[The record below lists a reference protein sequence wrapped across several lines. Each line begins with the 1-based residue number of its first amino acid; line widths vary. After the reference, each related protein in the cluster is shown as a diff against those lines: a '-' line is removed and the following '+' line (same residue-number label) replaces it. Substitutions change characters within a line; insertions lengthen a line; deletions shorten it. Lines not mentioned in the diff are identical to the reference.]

1 LKKCSV
7 LSGGEKMRCMIS
19 RMMLGSGN
27 LLVLDEPTNHLDLES
42 ITAFN
47 NSITDVKT
55 PVLLSSHDHHFM
67 QTTAN
72 RVIEL
77 MPTGIIDRQL
87 TYDEFL
93 ESDAVASRRLDLTS
107 N

>member
-1 LKKCSV
+1 
-7 LSGGEKMRCMIS
+7 
-19 RMMLGSGN
+19 
-27 LLVLDEPTNHLDLES
+27 

-55 PVLLSSHDHHFM
+55 PVLLSSHDHQFM

-77 MPTGIIDRQL
+77 LPKGIIDRQL

-93 ESDAVASRRLDLTS
+93 ENEAVLNRRTELQPK
-107 N
+107 

>member
-1 LKKCSV
+1 
-7 LSGGEKMRCMIS
+7 
-19 RMMLGSGN
+19 
-27 LLVLDEPTNHLDLES
+27 
-42 ITAFN
+42 
-47 NSITDVKT
+47 
-55 PVLLSSHDHHFM
+55 M

>member
-1 LKKCSV
+1 
-7 LSGGEKMRCMIS
+7 MIS
-19 RMMLGSGN
+19 RMMLNGGN
-27 LLVLDEPTNHLDLES
+27 LLILDEPTNHLDLES

-47 NSITDVKT
+47 NSITDYKG
-55 PVLLSSHDHHFM
+55 PVLLTSHDHQFM

-77 MPTGIIDRQL
+77 SPSGIIDKQL

-93 ESDAVASRRLDLTS
+93 ESDAVQSRRAELA
-107 N
+107 